1 MEKCMLCG
9 RKISNTRYNFG
20 IGCLKKTCLLMN
32 IDGIKNLNGEAE
44 LNRKIMF
51 LCAKKN
57 LPKTQSNMLT
67 NRYLTLKIL
76 DEVPLEE
83 YDKYRSSL
91 QQDIDRIE
99 RTTKIEELE
108 SFKLISLK
116 QANEINKQYREVAM
130 L

>member
-32 IDGIKNLNGEAE
+32 IDGIKNLNGETE

-83 YDKYRSSL
+83 YDKYVRCN
-91 QQDIDRIE
+91 
-99 RTTKIEELE
+99 KI
-108 SFKLISLK
+108 
-116 QANEINKQYREVAM
+116 
-130 L
+130 